1 RCKSLGYYPSK
12 FRNALF
18 FITLYVALG
27 PDLFG
32 IEHHLRSF
40 APNTEIRD
48 MTRCRDVPKNCMC

>member
-40 APNTEIRD
+40 APKRALSFIPL
-48 MTRCRDVPKNCMC
+48 CV